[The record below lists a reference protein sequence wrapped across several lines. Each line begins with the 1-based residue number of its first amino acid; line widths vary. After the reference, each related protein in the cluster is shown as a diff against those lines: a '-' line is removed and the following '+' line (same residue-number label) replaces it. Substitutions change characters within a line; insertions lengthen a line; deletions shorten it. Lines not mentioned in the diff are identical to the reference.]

1 MRKLVLLLTAI
12 AATAVAFAAPAVA
25 QAPPRISL
33 TIGKPTGGPQG
44 DVTTIRYGQLVQL
57 SGDVSGAPAS
67 GDVVDIAITPYR
79 GETTIRQVRTD
90 STGEFEFTHRPL
102 IRTSYTARA
111 RGGTSAQ
118 EPLAFVHPRVI
129 LTPWNKRKG
138 QFIVRMRA
146 NAQNAS
152 HVVWFQ
158 RRINRTR
165 WANLKRVRLSRTLTA
180 RFTVRLPSG
189 TRWVRAS
196 VPQTP
201 GYLSATSDFG
211 RIR

>member
-1 MRKLVLLLTAI
+1 MRKLVLPLTAV
-12 AATAVAFAAPAVA
+12 AATAVAFAASAVA
-25 QAPPRISL
+25 QAPPSISL

-44 DVTTIRYGQLVQL
+44 NVTTIRYGQLVQV

-67 GDVVDIAITPYR
+67 GEIVDITITPYR

-102 IRTSYTARA
+102 IRTTYTARA

-118 EPLAFVHPRVI
+118 EPIAFVRPRLV

-138 QFIVRMRA
+138 QYIVKMGA

-152 HVVWFQ
+152 HVVWIQ

-165 WANLKRVRLSRTLTA
+165 WATVKRVRLSRTLSA

-201 GYLSATSDFG
+201 GYLRTTSDFI